1 MLSFLSRKVG
11 LLSIQRRRFHIEPIP
26 LKTVRPFKMGEV
38 VLTEEA
44 EDPESGLD
52 LQKRDTITAF
62 LKARV
67 QDLIAQ
73 AEEEWREEG
82 REGEM
87 MLPLIRLRVET
98 TGAKEL
104 MNAPRFGQQ
113 FTGFIANPKDVV
125 QYYRRKTVMR
135 SDKVRADAPDFDELE
150 ANEALVGPHGGEAV
164 SKVRMNEIVNTYLA
178 AQTLEVMKPGVLED
192 ALHRYID
199 KDDTDAIRE

>member
-1 MLSFLSRKVG
+1 MG
-11 LLSIQRRRFHIEPIP
+11 LLSIQRRKFFIESIP

-38 VLTEEA
+38 LLSEEA
-44 EDPESGLD
+44 EDVESGLD

-67 QDLIAQ
+67 DELIAQ
-73 AEEEWREEG
+73 AEDEWREG
-82 REGEM
+82 GGEGEM

-113 FTGFIANPKDVV
+113 FTGRIANPKDVV
-125 QYYRRKTVMR
+125 QYYRRKTQVR
-135 SDKVRADAPDFDELE
+135 AGRVRADEPDFEELE
-150 ANEALVGPHGGEAV
+150 AHEALVGPHGGEAV

-178 AQTLEVMKPGVLED
+178 AQTLEVMKPDVLED